1 MRVIVGVHEQFK
13 SEVKVSLK
21 YNTPNYSNHVK
32 GKVENRLPI
41 DPRSSGRNGQ
51 RRRET
56 VWPAQILKQQRVSV
70 NLIKYMPCWYGAEK
84 HHQHMRIKRGNNRFK
99 IGTVIQV
106 VVEPRRSELRKLVN
120 M

>member
-1 MRVIVGVHEQFK
+1 MRVIVGEREQFK

-56 VWPAQILKQQRVSV
+56 VWPAQVLKQLRVSV
-70 NLIKYMPCWYGAEK
+70 NLIKYTPCWNGAEK
-84 HHQHMRIKRGNNRFK
+84 YH
-99 IGTVIQV
+99 
-106 VVEPRRSELRKLVN
+106 
-120 M
+120 